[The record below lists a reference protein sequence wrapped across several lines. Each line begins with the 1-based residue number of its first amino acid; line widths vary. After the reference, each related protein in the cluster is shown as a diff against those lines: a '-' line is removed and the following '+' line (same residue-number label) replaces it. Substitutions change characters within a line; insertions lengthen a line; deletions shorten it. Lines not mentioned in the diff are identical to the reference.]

1 MNVFFSEN
9 SAESVLKMFRD
20 SEKYLQEITRLS
32 INMSKRAD
40 MIDNMD
46 FEGGFHPLDNS
57 HRFHP
62 FYVLIKA
69 ASNTIAEI
77 TKKYQDE
84 QHEEKIKVTNGASMY
99 TDLLTYINAG
109 FFFNE
114 DINLRFVRAR
124 LLFERAKRRMEI
136 SDVKNAS
143 ADSSEALNYDSSIL
157 DCYLLKARTENM
169 KKEYFLV

>member
-40 MIDNMD
+40 MIDNMH

-69 ASNTIAEI
+69 ASNTIA
-77 TKKYQDE
+77 
-84 QHEEKIKVTNGASMY
+84 
-99 TDLLTYINAG
+99 
-109 FFFNE
+109 
-114 DINLRFVRAR
+114 
-124 LLFERAKRRMEI
+124 
-136 SDVKNAS
+136 
-143 ADSSEALNYDSSIL
+143 
-157 DCYLLKARTENM
+157 
-169 KKEYFLV
+169 